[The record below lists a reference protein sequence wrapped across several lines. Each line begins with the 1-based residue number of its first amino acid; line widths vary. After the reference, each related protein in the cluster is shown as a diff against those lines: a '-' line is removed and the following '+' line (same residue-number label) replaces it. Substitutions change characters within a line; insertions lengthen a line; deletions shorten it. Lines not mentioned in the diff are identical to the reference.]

1 MNKCYKNVL
10 LEFQFIE
17 RFSISTEIY
26 FMHWEHFSKK
36 GVLKRG
42 TWMIPTN
49 AKKVICVSKSTKY
62 ETINYNK
69 KKK

>member
-26 FMHWEHFSKK
+26 FMQWEHFSKK

-49 AKKVICVSKSTKY
+49 AKKSNAS
-62 ETINYNK
+62 
-69 KKK
+69 